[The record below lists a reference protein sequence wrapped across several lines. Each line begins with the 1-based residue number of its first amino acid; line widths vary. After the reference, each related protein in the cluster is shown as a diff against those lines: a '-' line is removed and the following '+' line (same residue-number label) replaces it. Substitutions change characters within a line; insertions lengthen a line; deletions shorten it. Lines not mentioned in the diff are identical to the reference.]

1 MLSEEVIDKVVE
13 RLVNRIEQGNEYILK
28 KIGENIKQFRDVK
41 PSEAQRL
48 YQIIRYGGDYDKIV
62 KRLSE
67 ITELN
72 VNDIYNI
79 FNEVAK
85 NDYLFAKQFYEY
97 RNKKYIPYEENA
109 FLKNQVEALAR
120 ITAKKYIN
128 LTNTLAFT
136 EHKKGKVVYTKLS
149 KKYFEVL
156 DEAVLNVGQGKENF
170 DSAMYRSIKRLGESG
185 IRTVD
190 YESGRSLRVD
200 SAVRMQMQG
209 ALTNLHEEIQETF
222 GKEYGADGKE
232 ITVHLNPA
240 PDHAEVQGHQ
250 FKIEE
255 FEKFQNDQDCKDV
268 NNVLF
273 PATFNGRDRR
283 SIGQYNCRHY
293 TFNIVVGVSEPE
305 YTPEQLQEIINNNN
319 KGFEFEGKHYT
330 NYEGTQLQRRLETE
344 IRKQKDLQIIAR
356 ASKNEDLLTDIE
368 NAQNNISRLTKKYHE
383 LSKAGNLTEYMERM
397 RVSGFK
403 RVATKRKQRYNL
415 VA

>member
-13 RLVNRIEQGNEYILK
+13 RLVNRIEQGNEYILR

-72 VNDIYNI
+72 VKDIYDI

-85 NDYLFAKQFYEY
+85 HDYLFARQFYEY
-97 RNKKYIPYEENA
+97 RNKKYIPYEQNA

-120 ITAKKYIN
+120 ITAKEYVN
-128 LTNTLAFT
+128 LTKTLAFT

-149 KKYFEVL
+149 KKYFEIL
-156 DEAVLNVGQGKENF
+156 DEAVLNVGQGKESF
-170 DSAMYRSIKRLGESG
+170 DSAMYRSIKRLGQSG

-250 FKIEE
+250 FKNEE

-356 ASKNEDLLTDIE
+356 ASKNEDLLIDIE

-397 RVSGFK
+397 RVSGYR
-403 RVATKRKQRYNL
+403 RVKTK
-415 VA
+415 

>member
-1 MLSEEVIDKVVE
+1 MLSDEVIDKVVE

-28 KIGENIKQFRDVK
+28 KIGENIKQFRNVK
-41 PSEAQRL
+41 PSEADKL

-72 VNDIYNI
+72 VNDIYDI

-85 NDYLFAKQFYEY
+85 HDYLFARQFYEY
-97 RNKKYIPYEENA
+97 RNKKYIPYEENT
-109 FLKNQVEALAR
+109 FLKSQVEALAR

-128 LTNTLAFT
+128 LTKTLAFA
-136 EHKKGKVVYTKLS
+136 ELKKGKVVYTELS
-149 KKYFEVL
+149 KKYFEIL

-170 DSAMYRSIKRLGESG
+170 DSAMYRSIKRLGQSG

-209 ALTNLHEEIQETF
+209 ALTDLHEEIQETF

-250 FKIEE
+250 FKMEE
-255 FEKFQNDQDCKDV
+255 FEKFQNDKDCKDV

-319 KGFEFEGKHYT
+319 KGFEFEGRHYT

-356 ASKNEDLLTDIE
+356 ASKNKDLLMDIE
-368 NAQNNISRLTKKYHE
+368 NAQNNISKLTKKYHE

-397 RVSGFK
+397 RVSGFR
-403 RVATKRKQRYNL
+403 RVATKKK
-415 VA
+415 

>member
-13 RLVNRIEQGNEYILK
+13 RLVNRIEQGNEYILR

-41 PSEAQRL
+41 PSEADKL

-67 ITELN
+67 ITDLN
-72 VNDIYNI
+72 VKDIYDI

-85 NDYLFAKQFYEY
+85 HDYLFAKQFYEY

-128 LTNTLAFT
+128 LTNTLAFA

-170 DSAMYRSIKRLGESG
+170 DSAMYRTIKRLGESG

-190 YESGRSLRVD
+190 YESGRSIRVD

-222 GKEYGADGKE
+222 GNEYGSDGKE
-232 ITVHLNPA
+232 VTVHINPA

-397 RVSGFK
+397 RVSGYK
-403 RVATKRKQRYNL
+403 RVATKRK
-415 VA
+415 

>member
-13 RLVNRIEQGNEYILK
+13 RLVNRIEQGNEYILR

-85 NDYLFAKQFYEY
+85 NDYLFARQFYEY
-97 RNKKYIPYEENA
+97 RNKKYIPYEQNA

-120 ITAKKYIN
+120 ITAKEYVN
-128 LTNTLAFT
+128 LTKTLAFT
-136 EHKKGKVVYTKLS
+136 EHKKGKVVYTELS
-149 KKYFEVL
+149 KKYFEIL

-170 DSAMYRSIKRLGESG
+170 DSAMYRSIKRLGQSG

-190 YESGRSLRVD
+190 YENGRSLRVD

-356 ASKNEDLLTDIE
+356 ASKNEDLLIDIE

-397 RVSGFK
+397 RVAGFK
-403 RVATKRKQRYNL
+403 RISIKK
-415 VA
+415 